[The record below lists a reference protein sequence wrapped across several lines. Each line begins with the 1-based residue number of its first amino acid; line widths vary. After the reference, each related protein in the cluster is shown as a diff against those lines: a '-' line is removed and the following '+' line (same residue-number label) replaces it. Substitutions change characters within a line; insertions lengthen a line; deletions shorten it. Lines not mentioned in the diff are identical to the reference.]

1 MILSNVELSK
11 VVFRT
16 TGFPLETIQRGTG
29 ADIHRGH
36 VVIKRGQEY
45 ILALGKYQEDP
56 EGNRY
61 YPDRESYRYV
71 NLSGR
76 Y

>member
-1 MILSNVELSK
+1 MVLSGVKLSK

-16 TGFPLETIQRGTG
+16 TGFPLESIKRGTG
-29 ADIHRGH
+29 SDLHRGH
-36 VVIKRGQEY
+36 IVIKRGREY
-45 ILALGKYQEDP
+45 LLALGEYTETDGK
-56 EGNRY
+56 RY

-71 NLSGR
+71 NLSGH